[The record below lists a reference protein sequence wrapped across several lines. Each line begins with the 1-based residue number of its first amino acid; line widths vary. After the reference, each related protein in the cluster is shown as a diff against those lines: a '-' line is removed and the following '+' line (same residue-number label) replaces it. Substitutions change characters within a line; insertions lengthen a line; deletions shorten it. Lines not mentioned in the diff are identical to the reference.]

1 MKRGDIDQ
9 TYRGWQQSGLRLP
22 SVINAS
28 NLATVR
34 QADIRHLIDSLST
47 TTMQLIDD
55 CIRVALQL

>member
-9 TYRGWQQSGLRLP
+9 THRDWQQSGLRLP
-22 SVINAS
+22 SVINTS

-34 QADIRHLIDSLST
+34 QADIRHLIGSLSMT
-47 TTMQLIDD
+47 TIQLIDD

>member
-9 TYRGWQQSGLRLP
+9 THRGWQQSGLRLP

-28 NLATVR
+28 NFATVR
-34 QADIRHLIDSLST
+34 QADIRHLIGSLST
-47 TTMQLIDD
+47 TTMQLIDV